1 MAENYK
7 KWGCCLEFITD
18 RSQEGTQFCR
28 GFGGIGGTLRWKVLV
43 VGFRTEHRCACQLRC
58 TPPPLSQPRT
68 GSCVFCSTAKN
79 AARTLRAQ
87 QVDFGAIERA
97 EELDAEL
104 EGVDDEY
111 GF

>member
-1 MAENYK
+1 
-7 KWGCCLEFITD
+7 
-18 RSQEGTQFCR
+18 
-28 GFGGIGGTLRWKVLV
+28 
-43 VGFRTEHRCACQLRC
+43 
-58 TPPPLSQPRT
+58 
-68 GSCVFCSTAKN
+68 VFCSTAKN